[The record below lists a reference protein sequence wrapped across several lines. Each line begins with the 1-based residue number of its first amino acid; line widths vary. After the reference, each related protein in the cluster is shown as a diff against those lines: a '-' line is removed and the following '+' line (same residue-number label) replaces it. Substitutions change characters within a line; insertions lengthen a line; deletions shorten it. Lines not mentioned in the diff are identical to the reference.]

1 MANFGKSAQ
10 VGGISTGRFE
20 QISSGRFEQISKGGG
35 YFFQQ
40 I

>member
-1 MANFGKSAQ
+1 MANFGKSAK

-20 QISSGRFEQISKGGG
+20 QISSDRFEETYKGGG
-35 YFFQQ
+35 YFCQQ